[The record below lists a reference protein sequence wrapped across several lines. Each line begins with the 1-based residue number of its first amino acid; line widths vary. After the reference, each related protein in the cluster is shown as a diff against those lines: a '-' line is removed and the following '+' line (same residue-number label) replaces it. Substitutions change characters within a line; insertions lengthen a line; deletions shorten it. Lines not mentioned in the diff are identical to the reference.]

1 MQNLK
6 MHSLLQ
12 ETQPLVSFIIAYY
25 DLPVQMLGACIDS
38 ILALSLPSE
47 EREIIVI
54 DDGSKVSPMNVLL
67 HYGDDIIY
75 VRQKNGGLSSARNKG
90 IEMATGRYIQFVD
103 ADDQLVQQP
112 YNHCLDL
119 LRQHSEADM
128 VLFDFTTDLTTPST
142 RSSFTTSQQGGT
154 EFLRHHNI
162 HGMACGYLFR
172 KTTLGELRFT
182 HGIYHEDEEFTP
194 LLLVRSEHIIVTSA
208 QAYYYNQRP
217 GSITGSTDDAK
228 TQKRL
233 DDLHGVIA
241 RLHVVAD
248 RQPQNDR
255 LALQRRVAQ
264 LTMDYLYQ
272 IIIQT
277 RSLQTL
283 NLRIDMLRKEG
294 LFPLPP
300 YNYTKKYTWFRH
312 LSDSTIG
319 RMLLIKTLPLL
330 KTER

>member
-6 MHSLLQ
+6 IHSPLQ
-12 ETQPLVSFIIAYY
+12 EAQPLVSFIIAYY

-38 ILALSLPSE
+38 ILALPLQSE

-54 DDGSKVSPMNVLL
+54 DDGSNVSPMNVLM

-112 YNHCLDL
+112 YKHCLNL
-119 LRQHSEADM
+119 LRQHPEADM
-128 VLFDFTTDLTTPST
+128 VIFDFTTDLSQPNTH
-142 RSSFTTSQQGGT
+142 SSFTTSHQSGT
-154 EFLRHHNI
+154 EFMRHHNI
-162 HGMACGYLFR
+162 HGMACGYLFC

-182 HGIYHEDEEFTP
+182 PGIYHEDEEFTP
-194 LLLVRSEHIIVTSA
+194 LLLIRSENVIVTTA

-228 TQKRL
+228 KQKRL
-233 DDLHGVIA
+233 DDLHGVIT
-241 RLHVVAD
+241 RLNVTAD
-248 RQPQNDR
+248 RLSRNDR

-277 RSLQTL
+277 RSLQAL
-283 NLRIDMLRKEG
+283 NLRIDVLRKEG

-300 YNYTKKYTWFRH
+300 HNYSQKYTWFRR
-312 LSDSTIG
+312 LSDSNIG
-319 RMLLIKTLPLL
+319 RTMLIKTLPLL

>member
-1 MQNLK
+1 
-6 MHSLLQ
+6 
-12 ETQPLVSFIIAYY
+12 
-25 DLPVQMLGACIDS
+25 
-38 ILALSLPSE
+38 
-47 EREIIVI
+47 
-54 DDGSKVSPMNVLL
+54 
-67 HYGDDIIY
+67 
-75 VRQKNGGLSSARNKG
+75 
-90 IEMATGRYIQFVD
+90 
-103 ADDQLVQQP
+103 
-112 YNHCLDL
+112 
-119 LRQHSEADM
+119 
-128 VLFDFTTDLTTPST
+128 
-142 RSSFTTSQQGGT
+142 
-154 EFLRHHNI
+154 
-162 HGMACGYLFR
+162 
-172 KTTLGELRFT
+172 
-182 HGIYHEDEEFTP
+182 
-194 LLLVRSEHIIVTSA
+194 
-208 QAYYYNQRP
+208 
-217 GSITGSTDDAK
+217 
-228 TQKRL
+228 L